1 MKLSTALTTIG
12 ILAAGFAFGGPTNFA
27 QKSVPIR
34 AGVVLLDSQK
44 IAPGNPEPANYAPF
58 VWYNL
63 DSNSTVKPAGW
74 NIFNPRAMG
83 TMTQAAY
90 NRWVSL
96 SGVVGGVV
104 PPVGSTLTKRDAA
117 YWEFRLATATD
128 EMLADYDVLL
138 VAAHGRASLNP
149 LEREKLRRFVDKGGV
164 LWIDMT
170 SAPGPNAPL
179 GTSVDPINGFPL
191 TVVENRANLG
201 LNSGFDP
208 LHPLLSYPY
217 ALTPENL
224 NAMQSSNGLGLKALS
239 LGDYGISGLAGILAS
254 LPGEFAFFNRVAG
267 DNLGPVLLAGHIGD
281 GFLVVTARGVA
292 TTLNRVLVGGSFA
305 PNLQERALDP
315 TFDRTFVSAA
325 KLVVNMIHLPSGSR
339 QFRQGARKTGSSPVD
354 VNAPLLKRFN
364 AELPLNPGSGNF
376 VPPAVFKNLL
386 VAVDDNRV
394 YVFNA
399 RPGTDLDGDG
409 VADEGIADRSLG
421 LRADLI
427 WHSAA
432 LNGPISPPLCIEVP
446 SGPFAGEQILVQEA
460 NGRIVAFRALTLDA
474 AGRIVGSGSMA
485 PLYTVQPPDG
495 ASVTDTSVKGR
506 GPYAPTYH
514 EGFVYVAD
522 TTSNNAGRLWVL
534 NPGTGAKVSSA
545 NDWVIGKSGT
555 PVMFT
560 VGASPTVGYI
570 PIADNSGGMDKVA
583 YVVSR
588 PNPANATPNGTAS
601 VTSIWIGAKGERPVA
616 FQVAG
621 GTQLR
626 VTLRCSQK
634 GLSAYLP
641 GAGNAL
647 GVRLTLLDAATGDPY
662 TPSQMDA
669 IFDGTVSQI
678 APGLLSF
685 GLKSGASLDPN
696 AVGVRVDYTIDW
708 GQANATPN
716 AVRGN
721 LFLPDDSNRARRIL
735 DGVALG
741 PEGIFYLTF
750 GNREGAGSLF
760 AFREEGQGS
769 FELVYRYDL
778 YPQHT
783 INLNQAS
790 AVTYRETLQD
800 RDPVVTTLLPFLNQP
815 LTNLRFVGA
824 PAVRG
829 DTVFVMA
836 KGTKLGVV
844 QNAILMAFKTKPGN
858 VEIRLPAIEGPF
870 TLLQPDL
877 LRSADPASPNVF
889 TTIQP
894 TQYRYDSFQ
903 NQSRGV
909 VRMLSLMSGNRG
921 PVTNAVSLSQPVI
934 LRRQNQPDELIEPD
948 RGGSTWSPL
957 LFYVVF
963 TGLDTLSAP
972 TVLGDTVYLAGASVL
987 PNILSGPPFPPLQ
1000 PTGVVTAL
1008 NATISPNDPFLFADP
1023 DRPWN
1028 KQLYQLKVSPSFE
1041 GNPNWVWP
1049 QTVGVRTFDDYRVR
1063 VLQTTLG
1070 VSPQAYGVVGGD
1082 GGLFAWS
1089 SQGIWGFSR
1098 ADFLVCDEGRVARF
1112 DPSGN
1117 ALWSTEATLS
1127 SGPSVEVGAVGNARP
1142 LVRPVR
1148 AYRFGYGDLLV
1159 VDAGSNRIVRLDSSG
1174 REVRSID
1181 RFVLDPNGIPE
1192 GFVANAPLQLRDPR
1206 DVVWWTEYKANP
1218 TGVSNPQPLEYWV
1231 HYLVADSGNNRV
1243 VELVDRYAVD
1253 PASRGLLG
1261 VVSFTDASG
1270 GTQPALGVLYWHSPS
1285 MVSGKG
1291 FRFTSLARIYR
1302 PDTGRYAYAAGIG
1315 GSTPTRVDLG
1325 LDAPNLGSPGTDL
1338 REARDGNGGIVFFDG
1353 PNLEVINEVT
1363 VPAVAANVFWNPE
1376 SGSFSSPAVPA
1387 RKKVLTNLNSVT
1399 MQNVYLDLD
1408 GSGPRTYTAILF
1420 TDSSGVYEIV
1430 KSGSEWRVV
1439 WMLPRNAYRVMR
1451 RNPATNEPTGDNPLD
1466 LRPMYAKRLDS
1477 GEILLVNGYFGR
1489 KLNGEPFEGE
1499 IVQLNGDW
1507 DPGALGSGFQFTQT
1521 NLGFSSISVRFELP
1535 PIQGTRG
1542 LTLPVFAD
1550 RD

>member
-1 MKLSTALTTIG
+1 MKLRTALTILG
-12 ILAAGFAFGGPTNFA
+12 VSAAALAAAAPTNFA

-34 AGVVLLDSQK
+34 AAVVLLDSQK
-44 IAPGNPEPANYAPF
+44 VAPGNPQPANYAPF
-58 VWYNL
+58 VWHNL
-63 DSNSTVKPAGW
+63 DSATAVKPAGW
-74 NIFNPRAMG
+74 DFHNPRALG

-90 NRWVSL
+90 DRWVAL
-96 SGVVGGVV
+96 SSVVGGVV

-117 YWEFRLATATD
+117 YWELRLATASD

-138 VAAHGRASLNP
+138 VAAHGRVSLNP

-170 SAPGPNAPL
+170 SAAGPNAPL
-179 GTSVDPINGFPL
+179 GTTVDPINGFPL

-201 LNSGFDP
+201 APSGFDP
-208 LHPLLSYPY
+208 LHPLLGYPY
-217 ALTPENL
+217 GITPENL
-224 NAMQSSNGLGLKALS
+224 NAMQSSNGLGLKALN
-239 LGDYGISGLAGILAS
+239 LADYGISGLGGIFAA

-267 DNLGPVLLAGHIGD
+267 DNLGPVLLAGQIGD

-292 TTLNRVLVGGSFA
+292 TTLNRVQTPGGFQ
-305 PNLQERALDP
+305 PNLQARALDP
-315 TFDRTFVSAA
+315 TFDRSFTAAA

-339 QFRQGARKTGSSPVD
+339 QFRQGARKSGSSPVD
-354 VNAPLLKRFN
+354 VQAPLLKRFN
-364 AELPLNPGSGNF
+364 AELALNPGDGNS

-386 VAVDDNRV
+386 VAVDGNRV

-409 VADEGIADRSLG
+409 IADEGMPDRTLG

-432 LNGPISPPLCIEVP
+432 LDGPISPPLCIEVP

-460 NGRIVAFRALTLDA
+460 NGRIVAFRAITLDG

-485 PLYTVQPPDG
+485 PIYTVQPPDG
-495 ASVTDTSVKGR
+495 ASVTDTSVQGR

-522 TTSNNAGRLWVL
+522 TTSNNAGRIWVL
-534 NPGTGAKVSSA
+534 NPGTGQKVSSSA
-545 NDWVIGKSGT
+545 DWVIGKAGS

-570 PIADNSGGMDKVA
+570 PIADNSGGLDKVA

-588 PNPANATPNGTAS
+588 PNPSNATPNGTAS
-601 VTSIWIGAKGERPVA
+601 VTSVWIGAKGERPIA

-621 GTQLR
+621 GNQLR
-626 VTLRCSQK
+626 VTLRCSQR

-641 GAGNAL
+641 GSGNAL

-662 TPSQMDA
+662 SPAQMDA
-669 IFDGTVSQI
+669 IFDGSVSQI

-685 GLKSGASLDPN
+685 GIRSGASLDPN

-708 GQANATPN
+708 GQATASAN

-721 LFLPDDSNRARRIL
+721 LFLPDNASRSRRIL
-735 DGVALG
+735 DAVALG
-741 PEGIFYLTF
+741 PDGTIYLTF
-750 GNREGAGSLF
+750 GNDTGGSLF
-760 AFREEGQGS
+760 AFREEGQGA

-783 INLNQAS
+783 IPLNQAS
-790 AVTYRETLQD
+790 AATYRETILD
-800 RDPVVTTLLPFLNQP
+800 KDPVVTSLLPFLNQP

-824 PAVRG
+824 PAVKG
-829 DTVFVMA
+829 DTVYVMA

-844 QNAILMAFKTKPGN
+844 PNAVLMAFKAKPGN
-858 VEIRLPAIEGPF
+858 VDIRLPAIEGGF

-877 LRSADPASPNVF
+877 LRSTDPASPNVF

-894 TQYRYDSFQ
+894 AQYRYDSFE

-909 VRMLSLMSGNRG
+909 ARMLSLMSSNRG
-921 PVTNAVSLSQPVI
+921 PVTNAVSLSQPII
-934 LRRQNQPDELIEPD
+934 LRRANQPDELIEPD
-948 RGGSTWSPL
+948 RSGSSWSPL
-957 LFYVVF
+957 LWYVVF
-963 TGLDTLSAP
+963 TGMDTRSAP
-972 TVLGDTVYLAGASVL
+972 VVLGDTVYVAGASVL
-987 PNILSGPPFPPLQ
+987 PNLLSGPPFPPLA
-1000 PTGVVTAL
+1000 PTGIVTAI
-1008 NATISPNDPFLFADP
+1008 NATISPNDAFLVADA

-1028 KQLYQLKVSPSFE
+1028 RQLHQLKVGPIR

-1049 QTVGVRTFDDYRVR
+1049 QTVGVTSFDDYRVR

-1070 VSPQAYGVVGGD
+1070 LSPEAFGVVGGD
-1082 GGLFAWS
+1082 GALFAWS

-1127 SGPSVEVGAVGNARP
+1127 SGPSVEVGNVGNARP

-1148 AYRFGYGDLLV
+1148 AYRFGIGDLLV
-1159 VDAGSNRIVRLDSSG
+1159 VDAGANRIVRLDSTG
-1174 REVRSID
+1174 REVRSIQG
-1181 RFVLDPNGIPE
+1181 FVLDPNALPDGYRP
-1192 GFVANAPLQLRDPR
+1192 NDPQNLRDPR

-1231 HYLVADSGNNRV
+1231 HYLIADAGNHRV

-1253 PASRGLLG
+1253 PATRRLLG
-1261 VVSFTDASG
+1261 VVGFTDASG
-1270 GTQPALGVLYWHSPS
+1270 NQQPALGVLAWHSPS
-1285 MVSGKG
+1285 TVSGKG
-1291 FRFTSLARIYR
+1291 FRYTSLARVFR
-1302 PDTGRYAYAAGIG
+1302 PDTNRYVFAAAIG
-1315 GSTPTRVDLG
+1315 GTTPTRVDLG
-1325 LDAPNLGSPGTDL
+1325 LDAPNLVDPGSDV

-1353 PNLEVINEVT
+1353 ASLEVINEVT
-1363 VPAVAANVFWNPE
+1363 VPAVAANVLWNPE

-1387 RKKVLTNLNSVT
+1387 RKKLLGNLSSVT
-1399 MQNVYLDLD
+1399 MQNVFLNLD
-1408 GSGPRTYTAILF
+1408 GTGPRTYTAILF
-1420 TDSSGVYEIV
+1420 TDASGVYEIV

-1439 WMLPRNAYRVMR
+1439 WMLPRNAYRVLR
-1451 RNPATNEPTGDNPLD
+1451 RNPATNEPAGDNPLD
-1466 LRPMYAKRLDS
+1466 FRPMYAKRLDS
-1477 GEILLVNGYFGR
+1477 GEILVVNGYFGR
-1489 KLNGEPFEGE
+1489 KRNGEPFEGE
-1499 IVQLNGDW
+1499 ILQLNGDW
-1507 DPGALGSGFQFTQT
+1507 DPGVLGGGFQFSQL
-1521 NLGFSSISVRFELP
+1521 NLGFSSVSVRFELP